1 MQILSVWCLRAVDEV
16 SKIIQSMRYPLTYV
30 RYLSDPEMPR
40 WRLNKTAHL
49 LHAVPAPGLLHCLP
63 RPRLRPSQRVRLR
76 DIFIA
81 TCHRQPIAHPLRRSA
96 ITRFEVEACPHPRWI
111 VTILTLPCRLTATSL
126 PRTGTTC
133 SCHHRDNILAC
144 HIAMDTKC
152 MDFSQRSVHLVLM
165 GTRVKTPAHRLITMR
180 TDALKTTKPNE
191 TARGCDMRGIAHML
205 GRGVRVGCR
214 RGTSLQ
220 AERNALWPGKE
231 GHRYL

>member
-1 MQILSVWCLRAVDEV
+1 
-16 SKIIQSMRYPLTYV
+16 MRYRLTNIP
-30 RYLSDPEMPR
+30 YLSDPEMRR

-49 LHAVPAPGLLHCLP
+49 FHAVPAPGLLHCLP
-63 RPRLRPSQRVRLR
+63 RPRLRLSRRVHLL
-76 DIFIA
+76 DIVIA
-81 TCHRQPIAHPLRRSA
+81 TCHRQPTAHPLRPSA
-96 ITRFEVEACPHPRWI
+96 VTRCEVEACPHLRWI
-111 VTILTLPCRLTATSL
+111 VTILTLPCRLAATSL

-165 GTRVKTPAHRLITMR
+165 GTRTR
-180 TDALKTTKPNE
+180 TDAIKTTKPNE

-205 GRGVRVGCR
+205 GRGVRVGYR

-220 AERNALWPGKE
+220 AERNDLLPGKE
-231 GHRYL
+231 GHRSL

>member
-1 MQILSVWCLRAVDEV
+1 MG
-16 SKIIQSMRYPLTYV
+16 KIIQPMRSRLTDIPQP
-30 RYLSDPEMPR
+30 SDPEMRR

-63 RPRLRPSQRVRLR
+63 HPRLRLSRRVRLL
-76 DIFIA
+76 DMFIA
-81 TCHRQPIAHPLRRSA
+81 TCHRQPTAHPPRRSA
-96 ITRFEVEACPHPRWI
+96 TTRCEVEACPHLRWI
-111 VTILTLPCRLTATSL
+111 VTILALPCRLAATSL

-152 MDFSQRSVHLVLM
+152 MDFSQKSVHLVLM
-165 GTRVKTPAHRLITMR
+165 GTRVKTPAHRLIGTR
-180 TDALKTTKPNE
+180 TDAIKTTKPNE

-205 GRGVRVGCR
+205 GRGVRVGYR
-214 RGTSLQ
+214 RETSLQ
-220 AERNALWPGKE
+220 AELSPGKE